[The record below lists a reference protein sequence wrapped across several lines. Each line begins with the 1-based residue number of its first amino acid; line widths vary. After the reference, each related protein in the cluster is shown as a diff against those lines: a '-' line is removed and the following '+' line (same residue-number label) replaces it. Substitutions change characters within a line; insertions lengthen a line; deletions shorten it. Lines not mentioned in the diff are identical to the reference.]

1 MIELVQSMTGY
12 IARPV
17 QAGYGF
23 DAIVNRSGV
32 HQAKVAETKASYVW
46 VDPNQFGLLGR
57 DYIDV

>member
-1 MIELVQSMTGY
+1 MTGY

-32 HQAKVAETKASYVW
+32 HQEKVAEMKSSYIW
-46 VDPNQFGLLGR
+46 IDPNQFGLFGR